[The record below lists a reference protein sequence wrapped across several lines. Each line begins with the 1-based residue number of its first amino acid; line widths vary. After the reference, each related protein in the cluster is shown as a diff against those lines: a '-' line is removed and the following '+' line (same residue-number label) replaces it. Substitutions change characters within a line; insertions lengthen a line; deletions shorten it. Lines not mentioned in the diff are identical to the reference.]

1 MKVGQGP
8 QCRQTSHHDILNI
21 THHWATRRTQGVP
34 CSHPFSGPWMLMAS
48 RDRSGLPVPWGNVA
62 GLLWGT
68 GMPQSQHQE
77 KKQLLSPERDPTG
90 LAPGPLFGEQDAPKP
105 TLAQDK
111 DSTESLQGPY
121 GPGSPRLMALASCL
135 LPSPNLCGEHP
146 PQRASPPCLRP

>member
-48 RDRSGLPVPWGNVA
+48 RDRSGLPVPWENVA

-90 LAPGPLFGEQDAPKP
+90 LAPGPLRGLQEPAPLGNK
-105 TLAQDK
+105 T
-111 DSTESLQGPY
+111 
-121 GPGSPRLMALASCL
+121 
-135 LPSPNLCGEHP
+135 
-146 PQRASPPCLRP
+146 PQSPPWPRTKTVQNPFKDLKGQAPLG